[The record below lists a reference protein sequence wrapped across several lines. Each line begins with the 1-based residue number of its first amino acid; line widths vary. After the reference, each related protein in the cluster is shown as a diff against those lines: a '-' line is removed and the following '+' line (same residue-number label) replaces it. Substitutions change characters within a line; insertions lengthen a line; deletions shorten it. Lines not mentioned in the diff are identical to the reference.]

1 MLRRTIGHGPPVVAA
16 AARRG
21 ERHLNQNTAT
31 AKQHADTPL
40 TIRQVGPTFGVEVN
54 GMAIHGDVSPERLME
69 FVSLLHRYRVLIVPD
84 LTLDPAD
91 LVAFSRRLGPLEIH
105 SRFENT
111 LPAHREVF
119 CVGNV
124 ERDGMKASFNR
135 GVEQWHA
142 DSSYRAVPSD
152 ASLFRAEIVP
162 AEGGDTLFAD
172 ATAAWRTLEPAMQRR
187 VEGLYS
193 VHSLETLRQWG
204 LRHNPERDP
213 NTDQQSAAFPPVR
226 QPLVRTHPAT
236 GAKSLYVCPAVISH
250 IEGMSEDES
259 TALIETLIMHATQ
272 ARFVYCHHWR
282 KGDLV
287 MWDNRAVLHTASL
300 FDHTRYQR
308 LMYRTTVAGNAPTL
322 AD

>member
-1 MLRRTIGHGPPVVAA
+1 V
-16 AARRG
+16 
-21 ERHLNQNTAT
+21 AT
-31 AKQHADTPL
+31 AETHTADAPL
-40 TIRQVGPTFGVEVN
+40 TVRQIGPTFGAEVT
-54 GMAIHGDVSPERLME
+54 GMPINGDVSPELLTQ
-69 FVSLLHRYRVLIVPD
+69 FIAYLHRYRVLVVPGLD
-84 LTLDPAD
+84 LSPSD

-135 GVEQWHA
+135 GVEQWHG
-142 DSSYRAVPSD
+142 DSSYRRIPSD
-152 ASLFRAEIVP
+152 ASLFYAEIVP
-162 AEGGDTLFAD
+162 DEGGDTLFAD
-172 ATAAWRTLEPAMQRR
+172 ATAAWRTLEPAMRHR
-187 VEGLYS
+187 IEGLYG

-204 LRHNPERDP
+204 LRHNPDRGQDVD
-213 NTDQQSAAFPPVR
+213 NQAAEYPPVR

-250 IEGMSEDES
+250 IEGIDSGES
-259 TALIETLIMHATQ
+259 AALIETLIEHVTQ
-272 ARFVYCHHWR
+272 PRFVYVHRWQ

-287 MWDNRAVLHTASL
+287 IWDNRAVLHTASL

-308 LMYRTTVAGNAPTL
+308 LMYRTTVAGNSPAL
-322 AD
+322 AN

>member
-1 MLRRTIGHGPPVVAA
+1 MNQIATMIGKGDAVHAPADLDG
-16 AARRG
+16 
-21 ERHLNQNTAT
+21 AT
-31 AKQHADTPL
+31 L
-40 TIRQVGPTFGVEVN
+40 SVRQIGPTFCAEVKGIPIN
-54 GMAIHGDVSPERLME
+54 GDVIPELLTQ
-69 FVSLLHRYRVLIVPD
+69 FVCLLHRYRVLIVPG
-84 LTLDPAD
+84 LALEPGD

-105 SRFENT
+105 SRFANT

-142 DSSYRAVPSD
+142 DSSYREKPSD
-152 ASLFRAEIVP
+152 ASLFYAEVVP

-187 VEGLYS
+187 VEGLYA

-204 LRHNPERDP
+204 LLHNPERGQDVD
-213 NTDQQSAAFPPVR
+213 NQAAAFPPVR

-250 IEGMSEDES
+250 IEGMGAGES
-259 TALIETLIMHATQ
+259 AALIETLIMHVTQ
-272 ARFVYCHHWR
+272 ARFVYAHRWR

-308 LMYRTTVAGNAPTL
+308 LMYRTTVAGGAPALT
-322 AD
+322 D

>member
-1 MLRRTIGHGPPVVAA
+1 MNQIAKAQMANGESEAKLVVRQIG
-16 AARRG
+16 
-21 ERHLNQNTAT
+21 Q
-31 AKQHADTPL
+31 
-40 TIRQVGPTFGVEVN
+40 TFGAEVS
-54 GMAIHGDVSPERLME
+54 GMPIHGDVSPELLSE
-69 FVSLLHRYRVLIVPD
+69 FVSLLHRYRVLIVPEARGNVSVPEARESQSGVD
-84 LTLDPAD
+84 KGLDPAD
-91 LVAFSRRLGPLEIH
+91 LVAFSRRFGPLEIH

-135 GVEQWHA
+135 GVEQWHG
-142 DSSYRAVPSD
+142 DSSYREVPSD
-152 ASLFRAEIVP
+152 ASLFYGEIVP
-162 AEGGDTLFAD
+162 PEGGDTLFAD

-187 VEGLYS
+187 VEGLYA

-204 LRHNPERDP
+204 MRHNPERAPGVD
-213 NTDQQSAAFPPVR
+213 NQAAAFPPMR
-226 QPLVRTHPAT
+226 QPLVRIHPAT
-236 GAKSLYVCPAVISH
+236 GSKSLYVCPAVISH
-250 IEGMSEDES
+250 IEGMDAEASA
-259 TALIETLIMHATQ
+259 ALIETLIMHTTQ

-308 LMYRTTVAGNAPTL
+308 LMYRTTVAGNAPML
-322 AD
+322 EG

>member
-1 MLRRTIGHGPPVVAA
+1 MNRETEMQQQTG
-16 AARRG
+16 RG
-21 ERHLNQNTAT
+21 SANE
-31 AKQHADTPL
+31 KL
-40 TIRQVGPTFGVEVN
+40 TIRQVGSTFGAEVT
-54 GMAIHGDVSPERLME
+54 GMPIHGDVSPESLTE
-69 FVSLLHRYRVLIVPD
+69 FVSLLHRYRVLILPGLD
-84 LTLDPAD
+84 LEPAD
-91 LVAFSRRLGPLEIH
+91 LVAFSRRFGPLEIH

-142 DSSYRAVPSD
+142 DSSYRVTPSD
-152 ASLFRAEIVP
+152 ASLFHAEIVP
-162 AEGGDTLFAD
+162 DEDGDTLFAD
-172 ATAAWRTLEPAMQRR
+172 ATAAWRTMEPEPRR
-187 VEGLYS
+187 QVEGLYA

-204 LRHNPERDP
+204 LRHNPEREPAVD
-213 NTDQQSAAFPPVR
+213 NQAVAFPPVR

-250 IEGMSEDES
+250 IEGMDQFASA
-259 TALIETLIMHATQ
+259 ALIETLIRHVTQ
-272 ARFVYCHHWR
+272 PRFVYAHRWR

-308 LMYRTTVAGNAPTL
+308 LMYRTTVAGNAPAL